1 MGFLSDLL
9 QAWGVW
15 LDGQPTSALTLGG
28 WPMPRWGRA
37 GKLLQFLG
45 GLIVLLDLADAD
57 KLRDRGEFAAFR
69 WRELRDSVRRIREHR
84 DSVHVAGR
92 LFDRLTVSVG
102 RRGKPKHL
110 ELRPGHAPMELEQ
123 AFDRTECSKLFR
135 EIVAKVP
142 TAHSHEP
149 GTHGP
154 ERHLCHEQITFIR
167 GEIDKF
173 LRYRMQPDQVKGAS
187 ETAGPRTIAQLA
199 GAVVFMVVAI
209 PLALRLTGDPDRVRA
224 TLIAAA
230 AFGAAWKLLGRF
242 DWLALLGLAVMSGL
256 PILFHRT
263 VGFLFAR
270 KRPGHHLRWLAFAV
284 FVAGF
289 HFDLLAS

>member
-9 QAWGVW
+9 RAWGVW
-15 LDGQPTSALTLGG
+15 LDGLPTSGLTLAG
-28 WPMPRWGRA
+28 WPMPYWGRS

-45 GLIVLLDLADAD
+45 GLIVLLDLADAE
-57 KLRDRGEFAAFR
+57 KLRERGDFAGFR
-69 WRELRDSVRRIREHR
+69 WRELRDSVSRIREHR
-84 DSVHVAGR
+84 DSVHVADR

-110 ELRPGHAPMELEQ
+110 ELRQGHAPMELER

-142 TAHSHEP
+142 TAHSHDPEL
-149 GTHGP
+149 HGP
-154 ERHLCHEQITFIR
+154 ERHLCSDQMRFIR
-167 GEIDKF
+167 RELDKF
-173 LRYRMQPDQVKGAS
+173 LRYRMQPDQVRGAA
-187 ETAGPRTIAQLA
+187 ETAGPRVIAQFA

-209 PLALRLTGDPDRVRA
+209 PVALLLTGDPDRIRA
-224 TLIAAA
+224 TLIGLFAL
-230 AFGAAWKLLGRF
+230 GLAWKLLGRF
-242 DWLALLGLAVMSGL
+242 DWPALLGLAVMSGL
-256 PILFHRT
+256 PILFHRA

-270 KRPGHHLRWLAFAV
+270 KRPGHHLRWIAFAV